1 MLLLYKNVSPNDTA
15 THYFCNFD
23 LFLQNLETYKVAEI
37 EKENYLNNYNNII
50 RINGNIFYDVTYIV
64 DTSIET
70 PKCYFVKS
78 SEYVSG
84 YTEFNLVQDYWAEYF
99 YNLKDGRFIEIKLDR
114 GKFVEPLKLLDV
126 EKVTNVDGIFDLPQT
141 CKGIPV
147 YTQVDIFNLTN
158 VLIVFNCEYS
168 YTNTTL
174 FANESITTNKLFAIK
189 STVETM
195 YQQIENIVNTYSI
208 QKIVLENQTTQ
219 VCAVTAL
226 YVIPIPPDYE
236 IDAINNYNI
245 KFKEISDNGTLID
258 SGYLCQSFKT
268 KRIEIPF
275 TITVDDINKKY
286 FFGTKT
292 NYIDLIINDKL
303 QCNLNYV
310 VDFSSN
316 KITVSIYQG
325 DRSID
330 LTSNFEFNTTT
341 NNGTFTQQEKTATT
355 LKNIF
360 GIMSGG
366 ISTITGIASGNVP
379 QIAGGTFQ
387 TIESINNI
395 FDKRQGK
402 VNYKNADGLTTWWKN
417 IFDNEDI
424 LKCNT
429 FYLIAYETYEY
440 YEIAYIGYKY
450 DYIINGINFLS
461 SLKIGYNYI
470 KGDINITGIPIEAQ
484 NYIKDKF
491 KNGVILFKAS
501 E

>member
-1 MLLLYKNVSPNDTA
+1 MLLLYKNVTPNNTA
-15 THYFCNFD
+15 RHYYCNFD
-23 LFLQNLETYKVAEI
+23 LFLQNIETYKVAEI

-64 DTSIET
+64 DTSVET

-84 YTEFNLVQDYWAEYF
+84 YTEFNLIEDYWAEYF
-99 YNLKDGRFIEIKLDR
+99 YSLKDGRFIDIKLER
-114 GKFVEPLKLLDV
+114 GKFYNGIQDI
-126 EKVTNVDGIFDLPQT
+126 DGIFDLQQT

-174 FANESITTNKLFAIK
+174 FANESITTNKLLAIK

-195 YQQIENIVNTYSI
+195 YEQIENIVNTYSI

-219 VCAVTAL
+219 ECVVTAL
-226 YVIPIPPDYE
+226 YVIPIPPNYE
-236 IDAINNYNI
+236 LDKINNYNI
-245 KFKEISDNGTLID
+245 MFKRISENGALIEE
-258 SGYLCQSFKT
+258 GYLCNSFKA

-275 TITVDDINKKY
+275 TITVEDINKKY
-286 FFGTKT
+286 FFGTKA
-292 NYIDLIINDKL
+292 NYLDLIINDKL
-303 QCNLNYV
+303 QCNLNYI

-325 DRSID
+325 ERSID

-341 NNGTFTQQEKTATT
+341 NNGTFTQQEKTATA

-387 TIESINNI
+387 SIESINDI

-402 VNYKNADGLTTWWKN
+402 VNYKNVDGLTTWWKN
-417 IFDNEDI
+417 IFDNESI
-424 LKCNT
+424 LKCNP
-429 FYLIAYETYEY
+429 FYLITYETYEHY
-440 YEIAYIGYKY
+440 DISHMGFKY
-450 DYIINGINFLS
+450 DYSIIGIEFLS
-461 SLKIGYNYI
+461 KLTIGDFAYV
-470 KGDINITGIPIEAQ
+470 KGDINITGIPIDAN
-484 NYIKDKF
+484 NYIKEKI
-491 KNGVILFKAS
+491 KNGVILLKAS